1 LRECGIIKYAIVV
14 QKGAKMP
21 GTVKKAEY
29 RSAARSRRLIRD
41 AYVNLMQEKPIDK
54 ISISDIVRE
63 ADLNRGTF
71 YAHYSNPMDVL
82 MEIANEILGDV
93 QGFFADFSF
102 TDFLQNPMPLLL
114 RVEKLLADNL
124 DFYRRI
130 NLNTASIGFTDRIKK
145 ILIEYIS
152 SNKSVPENLRENPH
166 FTVALELFA
175 GGLISVYLGFVL
187 GTIRASARE
196 ITETISIL
204 ISQSASLL
212 FVK

>member
-1 LRECGIIKYAIVV
+1 
-14 QKGAKMP
+14 MP

-93 QGFFADFSF
+93 EGFFADFSF

>member
-1 LRECGIIKYAIVV
+1 
-14 QKGAKMP
+14 MP

-93 QGFFADFSF
+93 EGFFADFNF
-102 TDFLQNPMPLLL
+102 TDFLQNPTPLLL

-187 GTIRASARE
+187 GTIRASALSL
-196 ITETISIL
+196 IHISEPTRP
-204 ISQSASLL
+204 
-212 FVK
+212 

>member
-1 LRECGIIKYAIVV
+1 MSR
-14 QKGAKMP
+14 
-21 GTVKKAEY
+21 TVKKAEY

-82 MEIANEILGDV
+82 MEIADEILGDV

-102 TDFLQNPMPLLL
+102 TDFLKNPMPLLL
-114 RVEKLLADNL
+114 RVEKLVMDNL

-130 NLNTASIGFTDRIKK
+130 NLNTASIGFTDQIKK

-152 SNKSVPENLRENPH
+152 SNKSVPEHLRNNPH

-175 GGLISVYLGFVL
+175 GGLISVYLGFVM
-187 GTIRASARE
+187 GTIRVNARE

-212 FVK
+212 FAK

>member
-1 LRECGIIKYAIVV
+1 
-14 QKGAKMP
+14 MS

-82 MEIANEILGDV
+82 MEIADEILGDV

-102 TDFLQNPMPLLL
+102 TDFLKEPMPLLL

-130 NLNTASIGFTDRIKK
+130 NLNTASIGFTDQIKK

-152 SNKSVPENLRENPH
+152 SNKSVPENLRNNPH

-175 GGLISVYLGFVL
+175 GGLISVYLGFVM
-187 GTIRASARE
+187 GTIRVNARE

>member
-1 LRECGIIKYAIVV
+1 
-14 QKGAKMP
+14 MS

-93 QGFFADFSF
+93 EGFFADFSF

-114 RVEKLLADNL
+114 RVEKMLADNL

-145 ILIEYIS
+145 ILVEYIS
-152 SNKSVPENLRENPH
+152 SNKSVPENLRGNPH
-166 FTVALELFA
+166 FKVALELFA

-212 FVK
+212 FTK

>member
-1 LRECGIIKYAIVV
+1 
-14 QKGAKMP
+14 MP

-82 MEIANEILGDV
+82 MEIADEILGDV

-102 TDFLQNPMPLLL
+102 TDFLKEPMPLLL

-130 NLNTASIGFTDRIKK
+130 NLNTASIGFTDQIKK

-212 FVK
+212 FTK

>member
-1 LRECGIIKYAIVV
+1 MSR
-14 QKGAKMP
+14 
-21 GTVKKAEY
+21 TVKKAEY

-82 MEIANEILGDV
+82 MEIADEILGDV

-102 TDFLQNPMPLLL
+102 TDFLKNPMPLLL
-114 RVEKLLADNL
+114 RVEKLVMDNL

-130 NLNTASIGFTDRIKK
+130 NLNTASIGFTDQIKK

-152 SNKSVPENLRENPH
+152 SNKSVPEHLRNNPH

-175 GGLISVYLGFVL
+175 GGLISVYLGFVM
-187 GTIRASARE
+187 GTIRVNARE

-212 FVK
+212 FTK

>member
-1 LRECGIIKYAIVV
+1 
-14 QKGAKMP
+14 MP

-93 QGFFADFSF
+93 EGFFADFSF

-114 RVEKLLADNL
+114 RVEKMLADNL

-130 NLNTASIGFTDRIKK
+130 NLNTASIGFTDQIKK
-145 ILIEYIS
+145 ILVEYIS

-212 FVK
+212 FTK

>member
-1 LRECGIIKYAIVV
+1 
-14 QKGAKMP
+14 MP

-114 RVEKLLADNL
+114 RVEKMLADNL

-145 ILIEYIS
+145 ILVEYIS
-152 SNKSVPENLRENPH
+152 SNKSVPENLRGNPH
-166 FTVALELFA
+166 FKVALELFA

-212 FVK
+212 FTK

>member
-1 LRECGIIKYAIVV
+1 MSR
-14 QKGAKMP
+14 
-21 GTVKKAEY
+21 TVKKAEY

-82 MEIANEILGDV
+82 MEIADEILGDV

-102 TDFLQNPMPLLL
+102 TDFLKNPMPLLL
-114 RVEKLLADNL
+114 RVEKLVTDNL

-130 NLNTASIGFTDRIKK
+130 NLNTASIGFTDQIKK
-145 ILIEYIS
+145 ILVEYIS
-152 SNKSVPENLRENPH
+152 SNKSVPEKLRNNPH

-212 FVK
+212 FTK

>member
-1 LRECGIIKYAIVV
+1 
-14 QKGAKMP
+14 MP

-93 QGFFADFSF
+93 EGFFADFSF

-114 RVEKLLADNL
+114 RVEKMLADNL

-130 NLNTASIGFTDRIKK
+130 NLNTASIGFTDQIKK

-152 SNKSVPENLRENPH
+152 SNKSVPENLRNNPH
-166 FTVALELFA
+166 FTIALELFA

-204 ISQSASLL
+204 ISQSATLL

>member
-1 LRECGIIKYAIVV
+1 
-14 QKGAKMP
+14 MP

-82 MEIANEILGDV
+82 MEIANAILGDV
-93 QGFFADFSF
+93 EGFFADFSF

>member
-1 LRECGIIKYAIVV
+1 
-14 QKGAKMP
+14 MP

-93 QGFFADFSF
+93 EGFFADFSF

-114 RVEKLLADNL
+114 RVEKMLADNL

-130 NLNTASIGFTDRIKK
+130 NLNTASIGFTDQIKK
-145 ILIEYIS
+145 ILVEYIS
-152 SNKSVPENLRENPH
+152 SNKSVPEKLRNNPH

-204 ISQSASLL
+204 ISQSALLL
-212 FVK
+212 FTK

>member
-1 LRECGIIKYAIVV
+1 
-14 QKGAKMP
+14 MP

-93 QGFFADFSF
+93 EGFFADFSF
-102 TDFLQNPMPLLL
+102 TDFLKEPMPLLL

-152 SNKSVPENLRENPH
+152 SNQSVPENLRENPH

-212 FVK
+212 FTK

>member
-1 LRECGIIKYAIVV
+1 
-14 QKGAKMP
+14 MP
-21 GTVKKAEY
+21 EKAEY

-93 QGFFADFSF
+93 EGFFADFSF

-114 RVEKLLADNL
+114 RVEKMLADNL

-145 ILIEYIS
+145 ILVEYIS
-152 SNKSVPENLRENPH
+152 SNKSVPENLRGNPH
-166 FTVALELFA
+166 FKVALELFA

-212 FVK
+212 FTK

>member
-1 LRECGIIKYAIVV
+1 
-14 QKGAKMP
+14 MP

-93 QGFFADFSF
+93 EGFFADFSF

-114 RVEKLLADNL
+114 RVEKMLADNL

-145 ILIEYIS
+145 ILVEYIS
-152 SNKSVPENLRENPH
+152 SNKSVPENLRGNPH
-166 FTVALELFA
+166 FKVALELFA

-212 FVK
+212 FTK

>member
-1 LRECGIIKYAIVV
+1 MSEI
-14 QKGAKMP
+14 
-21 GTVKKAEY
+21 VKKAEY

-82 MEIANEILGDV
+82 MEIADEIVGDV

-102 TDFLQNPMPLLL
+102 TDFLKNPMPLLL

-130 NLNTASIGFTDRIKK
+130 NLNTASIGFTDQIKK
-145 ILIEYIS
+145 ILVEYIS
-152 SNKSVPENLRENPH
+152 SNKSVPEKLRNNPH

-212 FVK
+212 FTK

>member
-1 LRECGIIKYAIVV
+1 
-14 QKGAKMP
+14 MP

-93 QGFFADFSF
+93 EGFFADFSF

-114 RVEKLLADNL
+114 GVEKMLADNL

-145 ILIEYIS
+145 ILVEYIS
-152 SNKSVPENLRENPH
+152 SNKSVPENLRGNPH
-166 FTVALELFA
+166 FKVALELFA

-212 FVK
+212 LTK

>member
-1 LRECGIIKYAIVV
+1 MSR
-14 QKGAKMP
+14 
-21 GTVKKAEY
+21 TVKKAEY

-82 MEIANEILGDV
+82 MEIADEILGDV

-102 TDFLQNPMPLLL
+102 TDFLKNPMPLLL
-114 RVEKLLADNL
+114 RVEKLVMDNL

-130 NLNTASIGFTDRIKK
+130 NLNTASIGFTDQIKK

-152 SNKSVPENLRENPH
+152 SNKSVPEHLRNNPH

-204 ISQSASLL
+204 ISQSATLL

>member
-1 LRECGIIKYAIVV
+1 
-14 QKGAKMP
+14 MP

-93 QGFFADFSF
+93 EGFFADFSF

-212 FVK
+212 FTK

>member
-1 LRECGIIKYAIVV
+1 MSR
-14 QKGAKMP
+14 
-21 GTVKKAEY
+21 TVKKAEY

-82 MEIANEILGDV
+82 MEIADEILGDV

-102 TDFLQNPMPLLL
+102 TDFLKNPMPLLL
-114 RVEKLLADNL
+114 RVEKLVMDNL

-130 NLNTASIGFTDRIKK
+130 NLNTASIGFTDQIKK

-152 SNKSVPENLRENPH
+152 SNKSVPEHLRNNPH

-187 GTIRASARE
+187 GTIRVNARE

-204 ISQSASLL
+204 ISQSALLL

>member
-1 LRECGIIKYAIVV
+1 
-14 QKGAKMP
+14 MP

-93 QGFFADFSF
+93 EGFFADFSF

-152 SNKSVPENLRENPH
+152 SNKSVPENLRENPY

>member
-1 LRECGIIKYAIVV
+1 
-14 QKGAKMP
+14 MP

-102 TDFLQNPMPLLL
+102 TDFLQNPTPLLL

>member
-1 LRECGIIKYAIVV
+1 MSEI
-14 QKGAKMP
+14 
-21 GTVKKAEY
+21 VKKAEY

-41 AYVNLMQEKPIDK
+41 AYVNLMQVKSIDK

-82 MEIANEILGDV
+82 MEIADEIVGDV

-102 TDFLQNPMPLLL
+102 TDFLKNPMPLLL

-130 NLNTASIGFTDRIKK
+130 NLNTASIGFTDQIKK
-145 ILIEYIS
+145 ILVEYIS
-152 SNKSVPENLRENPH
+152 SNKSVPEKLRNNPH

-212 FVK
+212 FTK

>member
-1 LRECGIIKYAIVV
+1 MSR
-14 QKGAKMP
+14 
-21 GTVKKAEY
+21 TVKKAEY

-82 MEIANEILGDV
+82 MEIADEILGDV

-102 TDFLQNPMPLLL
+102 TDFLKNPMPLLL
-114 RVEKLLADNL
+114 RVEKLVMDNL

-130 NLNTASIGFTDRIKK
+130 NLNTASIGFTDQIKK
-145 ILIEYIS
+145 ILVEYIS
-152 SNKSVPENLRENPH
+152 SNKSVPEHLRNNPH

-212 FVK
+212 FTK

>member
-1 LRECGIIKYAIVV
+1 MSEI
-14 QKGAKMP
+14 
-21 GTVKKAEY
+21 VKKAEY

-41 AYVNLMQEKPIDK
+41 AYVNLMQVKSIDK

-82 MEIANEILGDV
+82 MEIADEILGDV

-114 RVEKLLADNL
+114 RVEKMLADNL

-130 NLNTASIGFTDRIKK
+130 NLNTASIGFTDQIKK
-145 ILIEYIS
+145 ILVEYIS
-152 SNKSVPENLRENPH
+152 SNKSVPEKLRNNPH

-187 GTIRASARE
+187 GNIRASARE

-212 FVK
+212 FTK

>member
-1 LRECGIIKYAIVV
+1 MSR
-14 QKGAKMP
+14 
-21 GTVKKAEY
+21 TVKKAEY

-82 MEIANEILGDV
+82 MEIADEILGDV

-102 TDFLQNPMPLLL
+102 TDFLKEPMPLLL
-114 RVEKLLADNL
+114 RVEKMLADNL

-130 NLNTASIGFTDRIKK
+130 NLNTASIGFTDQIKK

-152 SNKSVPENLRENPH
+152 SNKSVPENLRNNPH

-212 FVK
+212 FTK

>member
-1 LRECGIIKYAIVV
+1 MSEI
-14 QKGAKMP
+14 
-21 GTVKKAEY
+21 VKKAEY

-41 AYVNLMQEKPIDK
+41 AYVNLMQVKSIDK

-82 MEIANEILGDV
+82 MEIADEILGDV

-114 RVEKLLADNL
+114 RVEKMLADNL

-130 NLNTASIGFTDRIKK
+130 NLNTASIGFTDQIKK
-145 ILIEYIS
+145 ILVEYIS
-152 SNKSVPENLRENPH
+152 SNKSVPENLRGNPH
-166 FTVALELFA
+166 FKVALELFA

>member
-1 LRECGIIKYAIVV
+1 
-14 QKGAKMP
+14 MS

-41 AYVNLMQEKPIDK
+41 AYVNLMQVKSIDK

-82 MEIANEILGDV
+82 MEIADEIVGDV

-102 TDFLQNPMPLLL
+102 TDFLKNPMPLLL

-130 NLNTASIGFTDRIKK
+130 NLNTASIGFTDQIKK
-145 ILIEYIS
+145 ILVEYIS
-152 SNKSVPENLRENPH
+152 SNKSVPEKLRNNPH

-204 ISQSASLL
+204 ISQSALLL
-212 FVK
+212 FTK

>member
-1 LRECGIIKYAIVV
+1 
-14 QKGAKMP
+14 MS

-82 MEIANEILGDV
+82 MEIADEILGDV

-102 TDFLQNPMPLLL
+102 TDFLKNPMPLLL
-114 RVEKLLADNL
+114 RVEKLVMDNL

-130 NLNTASIGFTDRIKK
+130 NLNTASIGFTDQIKK

-152 SNKSVPENLRENPH
+152 SNKSVPEHLRNNPH

-175 GGLISVYLGFVL
+175 GGLISVYLGFVM
-187 GTIRASARE
+187 GTIRVNARE

-212 FVK
+212 FAK

>member
-1 LRECGIIKYAIVV
+1 
-14 QKGAKMP
+14 MP

-93 QGFFADFSF
+93 EGFFADFNF
-102 TDFLQNPMPLLL
+102 TDFLQNPTPLLL

-152 SNKSVPENLRENPH
+152 SNKSVPENLRGNPH
-166 FTVALELFA
+166 FKVALELFA

-212 FVK
+212 FTK

>member
-1 LRECGIIKYAIVV
+1 MSR
-14 QKGAKMP
+14 
-21 GTVKKAEY
+21 TVKKAEY

-82 MEIANEILGDV
+82 MEIADEILGDV

-102 TDFLQNPMPLLL
+102 TDFLKNPMPLLL
-114 RVEKLLADNL
+114 RVEKLVMDNL

-130 NLNTASIGFTDRIKK
+130 NLNTASIGFTDQIKK

-152 SNKSVPENLRENPH
+152 SNKSVPEHLRNNPH

-175 GGLISVYLGFVL
+175 GGLISVYLGFVM
-187 GTIRASARE
+187 GTIRVNARE

>member
-1 LRECGIIKYAIVV
+1 
-14 QKGAKMP
+14 MS

-82 MEIANEILGDV
+82 MEIADEILGDV

-102 TDFLQNPMPLLL
+102 TDFLKEPMPLLL
-114 RVEKLLADNL
+114 RVEKMLADNL

-130 NLNTASIGFTDRIKK
+130 NLNTASIGFTDQIKK
-145 ILIEYIS
+145 ILVEYIS
-152 SNKSVPENLRENPH
+152 SNKSVPEKLRNNPH

-187 GTIRASARE
+187 GNIRASARE

-212 FVK
+212 FTK

>member
-1 LRECGIIKYAIVV
+1 MSR
-14 QKGAKMP
+14 
-21 GTVKKAEY
+21 TVKKAEY

-93 QGFFADFSF
+93 EGFFADFSF

-114 RVEKLLADNL
+114 RVEKMLADNL

-145 ILIEYIS
+145 ILVEYIS
-152 SNKSVPENLRENPH
+152 SNKSVPENLRGNPH
-166 FTVALELFA
+166 FKVALELFA

-212 FVK
+212 FTK

>member
-1 LRECGIIKYAIVV
+1 
-14 QKGAKMP
+14 MP

-93 QGFFADFSF
+93 EGFFADFSF

-114 RVEKLLADNL
+114 RVEKMLADNL

-130 NLNTASIGFTDRIKK
+130 NLNTASIGFTDQIKK
-145 ILIEYIS
+145 ILVEYIS
-152 SNKSVPENLRENPH
+152 SNKSVPENLRGNPH
-166 FTVALELFA
+166 FKVALELFA

-212 FVK
+212 FTK

>member
-1 LRECGIIKYAIVV
+1 
-14 QKGAKMP
+14 MP

-82 MEIANEILGDV
+82 MEIANAILGDV
-93 QGFFADFSF
+93 EGFFADFSF

-152 SNKSVPENLRENPH
+152 SNKSVPENLRNNPH
-166 FTVALELFA
+166 FKVALELFA

-212 FVK
+212 FTK

>member
-1 LRECGIIKYAIVV
+1 
-14 QKGAKMP
+14 MP

-93 QGFFADFSF
+93 EGFFADFNF
-102 TDFLQNPMPLLL
+102 TDFLQNPTPLLL

-130 NLNTASIGFTDRIKK
+130 NLNTASIGFTDQIKK
-145 ILIEYIS
+145 ILVEYIS

-212 FVK
+212 FTK

>member
-1 LRECGIIKYAIVV
+1 
-14 QKGAKMP
+14 MP

-93 QGFFADFSF
+93 EGFFADFSF

-114 RVEKLLADNL
+114 RVEKMLADNL

-130 NLNTASIGFTDRIKK
+130 NLNTASIGFTDQIKK
-145 ILIEYIS
+145 ILVEYIS
-152 SNKSVPENLRENPH
+152 SNKSVPENLRGNPH
-166 FTVALELFA
+166 FKVALELFA

>member
-1 LRECGIIKYAIVV
+1 
-14 QKGAKMP
+14 MP

-93 QGFFADFSF
+93 EGFFADFSF

-114 RVEKLLADNL
+114 RVEKMLADNL

-145 ILIEYIS
+145 ILVEYIS
-152 SNKSVPENLRENPH
+152 SNKSVPENLRGNPH
-166 FTVALELFA
+166 FKVALELFA

-212 FVK
+212 FIK